1 MWINQKQFQ
10 DNVIKRILFK
20 YLKIFLWVNE
30 NLKLTVDFSIVI
42 LSILCF
48 SRLNKVTIFRVV
60 AFLYPNFT
68 QLLLSTHKLSKND
81 K

>member
-1 MWINQKQFQ
+1 VWINQKQFQ

-20 YLKIFLWVNE
+20 YLKVFLWVNK
-30 NLKLTVDFSIVI
+30 NLKLKVDLSVVI

-60 AFLYPNFT
+60 A
-68 QLLLSTHKLSKND
+68 LSKLHPIVI
-81 K
+81 KYSLIVKK

>member
-20 YLKIFLWVNE
+20 YLKVFLWVNK
-30 NLKLTVDFSIVI
+30 NLKLKVDLSVVI

-60 AFLYPNFT
+60 ALYPNCT
-68 QLLLSTHKLSKND
+68 QLLLSTH
-81 K
+81 